1 MSSTPASG
9 QSPTSFRWTVC
20 ALLFFATTINY
31 VDRQILSLIKEI
43 LDKELGWTNEQF
55 GLVNSAFQGAY
66 GLGLLGFGWFVDRFG
81 TKVGYAVSI
90 IAWSIAAGC
99 HALVG
104 SVSGFVVA
112 RVALGLGEGGNFPSA
127 IKATALW
134 FPKRERAFA
143 TSIFNAGTNVGAI
156 LAPWLVPLIA
166 FSLGWR
172 WAFVLAGVAG
182 IAWLFFWIPIYNTP
196 DKAKQ
201 PNEAELALIHSDNA
215 ASSGQEAKVS
225 WGQLLRYRATWSFIV
240 AKFMTDPIW
249 WFFLIWLPDF
259 FNKSY
264 GLNIKKS
271 WVHIIIIYSIVTV
284 LSIFGGWITGRLVKG
299 GWSVTRARKTGMV
312 IFAACV
318 VPMFFATSLGV
329 WPAVFLIALAGSAHQ
344 AWSANLYTTVS
355 DLFPKHMVASVVGL
369 GGLAGAL
376 GGMLFPVYCGRVL
389 DQYKALGN
397 EAGAYTQILHL
408 LAFAYLGTFLIHH
421 LLAPRF
427 EPVELKRT

>member
-1 MSSTPASG
+1 M
-9 QSPTSFRWTVC
+9 TSFRWTVC

-55 GLVNSAFQGAY
+55 GWVNSAFQGAY

-104 SVSGFVVA
+104 SVSGFIVA

-172 WAFVLAGVAG
+172 WAFILAGIAG
-182 IAWLFFWIPIYNTP
+182 VAWLFFWIPIYNTP

-201 PNEAELALIHSDNA
+201 PNEAELALIHSDGDA
-215 ASSGQEAKVS
+215 KAGQEVAKVS
-225 WGQLLRYRATWSFIV
+225 WGELLRYRETWSFIV

-299 GWSVTRARKTGMV
+299 GWSVTRARKTGML

-355 DLFPKHMVASVVGL
+355 DMFPKHMVASVVGL

-389 DQYKALGN
+389 DQFKALGN

-408 LAFAYLGTFLIHH
+408 LAFAYLITFLVHH

-427 EPVELKRT
+427 EAVRLKQA

>member
-1 MSSTPASG
+1 
-9 QSPTSFRWTVC
+9 VC

-156 LAPWLVPLIA
+156 LAPWLVPLLA

-182 IAWLFFWIPIYNTP
+182 IAWLFFWIPIYRYP
-196 DKAKQ
+196 GQ
-201 PNEAELALIHSDNA
+201 SEAAE
-215 ASSGQEAKVS
+215 
-225 WGQLLRYRATWSFIV
+225 
-240 AKFMTDPIW
+240 
-249 WFFLIWLPDF
+249 
-259 FNKSY
+259 
-264 GLNIKKS
+264 
-271 WVHIIIIYSIVTV
+271 
-284 LSIFGGWITGRLVKG
+284 
-299 GWSVTRARKTGMV
+299 
-312 IFAACV
+312 
-318 VPMFFATSLGV
+318 
-329 WPAVFLIALAGSAHQ
+329 
-344 AWSANLYTTVS
+344 
-355 DLFPKHMVASVVGL
+355 
-369 GGLAGAL
+369 
-376 GGMLFPVYCGRVL
+376 
-389 DQYKALGN
+389 
-397 EAGAYTQILHL
+397 
-408 LAFAYLGTFLIHH
+408 
-421 LLAPRF
+421 
-427 EPVELKRT
+427 